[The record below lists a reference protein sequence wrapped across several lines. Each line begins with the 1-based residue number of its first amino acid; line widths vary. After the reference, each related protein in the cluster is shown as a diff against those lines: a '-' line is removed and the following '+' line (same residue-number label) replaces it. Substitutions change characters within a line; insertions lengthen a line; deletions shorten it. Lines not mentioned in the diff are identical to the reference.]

1 MKDFSFV
8 MPTRGWSKGLKK
20 FIDQLEITTH
30 DLGRIEVLLAVDEGD
45 TSVYDGIKHGLYHFP
60 IFVYERPKT
69 DNFSEDYYNFLARKS
84 NGKNI
89 WVFNDDAWIKT
100 MHWDDKVLKR
110 IKNSNLTGYLVDTND
125 STKTR
130 PLGDFCRFPLI
141 SRVGVGITSYLL
153 HPKIRIY
160 PADKIA
166 FDIYATARC
175 VVNATDVEIQH
186 DHIHE
191 SDSSKARMMK
201 IFEEDMKNGP
211 LDINKEVIGLLRQA
225 KTDLSNKPSKLSRI
239 IEIIK
244 EK

>member
-1 MKDFSFV
+1 LS
-8 MPTRGWSKGLKK
+8 G
-20 FIDQLEITTH
+20 
-30 DLGRIEVLLAVDEGD
+30 
-45 TSVYDGIKHGLYHFP
+45 
-60 IFVYERPKT
+60 
-69 DNFSEDYYNFLARKS
+69 
-84 NGKNI
+84 
-89 WVFNDDAWIKT
+89 
-100 MHWDDKVLKR
+100 
-110 IKNSNLTGYLVDTND
+110 LTGYLVDTND

-175 VVNATDVEIQH
+175 VVQAHEVEIQH

-191 SDSSKARMMK
+191 SDASKDKMME
-201 IFEEDMKNGP
+201 IFREDMKNGP
-211 LDINKEVIGLLRQA
+211 LDVNKEVIGLLRQA
-225 KTDLSNKPSKLSRI
+225 KTDLTKKPSKLRRI
-239 IEIIK
+239 IAIIK